1 VRAIADP
8 RHAIDTALADG
19 PTVCVAGS
27 IFLLGGV
34 LSHVD
39 ALAERA

>member
-8 RHAIDTALADG
+8 RHAIDTALAAG
-19 PTVCVAGS
+19 PVVCVAGS

-34 LSHVD
+34 LGHVD
-39 ALAERA
+39 ELTSR